1 MKNKIIAFTYS
12 TLDFLEFR
20 NKNKQSALSKGKV
33 DVFFDFG
40 PEHIDF
46 EFFKENEHILTQKR
60 GAGLWLW
67 KPYFFHRMLNQIA
80 NDDILI
86 YTDAASYFVK
96 DISDII
102 QCFNSIDQDIMG
114 FELPLQS
121 DQWTKEEAFYL
132 MNATNDER
140 KANQISASFIIVRK
154 TKDTI
159 TFAKEWLNACCNIEL
174 MSEKTYYPKM
184 QNSKVFISHRY
195 DQSIFSILY
204 IQNGFKSYRD
214 PSQYGLLSWEYILSN
229 DVIYIPSKTYSSS
242 DYSTIF
248 FHSRNVEDI
257 RRFHIKT
264 KLKLFLARFQLY
276 RGWEISRRKKI
287 GN

>member
-12 TLDFLEFR
+12 TSDFLEFR
-20 NKNKQSALSKGKV
+20 NRNKQTALNKGKV

-40 PEHIDF
+40 PEHIDLD
-46 EFFKENEHILTQKR
+46 FFKVNEHILSQKR

-80 NDDILI
+80 DDDILI

-96 DISDII
+96 DVTGII
-102 QCFNSIDQDIMG
+102 QYFNSIDQDIMG

-121 DQWTKEEAFYL
+121 DQWTKEETFYL
-132 MNATNDER
+132 MNGNKDVR

-154 TKDTI
+154 TKNTI
-159 TFAKEWLNACCNIEL
+159 LFAKEWLNACCNIEI
-174 MSEKTYYPKM
+174 MSEATYYPHIVE
-184 QNSKVFISHRY
+184 SKAFISHRY

-204 IQNGFKSYRD
+204 IQNGFRSYRD
-214 PSQYGLLSWEYILSN
+214 PSQYGLLSWEYILSK
-229 DVIYIPSKTYSSS
+229 DVIYIPSKAYSSS

-248 FHSRNVEDI
+248 FHCRNVEDI
-257 RRFHIKT
+257 KRFHIKT
-264 KLKLFLARFQLY
+264 RIKLFLAKFQLY
-276 RGWEISRRKKI
+276 RKWEISRRKKI
-287 GN
+287 VN